1 MIAQRFNS
9 DERLF
14 HRINFSSA
22 TQPFQFQNSIES
34 VCETKI
40 RKGFGPKDGK
50 KMTVFIDDFSMPEK
64 NPWGDQITLE
74 IVRELIEDQ
83 GFYRLEKNERGNFK
97 FIENLSF
104 LASMNHPGG
113 GRNDIPNRLKH
124 HFFIFNMTL
133 STKIGIIFEPIIKSI
148 FPQGNFSDQLNQI
161 FSGIIPATISVW
173 KEIQ

>member
-1 MIAQRFNS
+1 MANNNPCLLIGSSGTAKTSSVLMMAQRFNP

-74 IVRELIEDQ
+74 IVRELIED
-83 GFYRLEKNERGNFK
+83 
-97 FIENLSF
+97 
-104 LASMNHPGG
+104 
-113 GRNDIPNRLKH
+113 
-124 HFFIFNMTL
+124 
-133 STKIGIIFEPIIKSI
+133 
-148 FPQGNFSDQLNQI
+148 
-161 FSGIIPATISVW
+161 
-173 KEIQ
+173 